1 MPDYINDHF
10 GWGVIMSSYFSRY
23 VTIGK
28 FSEISGYSK
37 RAIES
42 KINKGIWAD
51 GIHYLRAPDNRI
63 LVDIESFEKWVESSL

>member
-1 MPDYINDHF
+1 MT
-10 GWGVIMSSYFSRY
+10 SSFSRY

-42 KINKGIWAD
+42 KINKGIWAA
-51 GIHYLRAPDNRI
+51 GIHYRRAPDNRI
-63 LVDIESFEKWVESSL
+63 LVDVEMYEQWVVAIE